1 MIVADVNLIA
11 YLTIQSEHS
20 ALAEAAYARDAAWAA
35 PLLWSSEFRN
45 TLVACV
51 RDCAVTVESALL
63 SLRLAEEI
71 IGERE
76 FAVVSENVLRL
87 ARETQCSAYDCEYA
101 ALAADLD
108 VPLVTTD
115 EQVLRAFPKTAVS
128 LGRFARRRK

>member
-20 ALAEAAYARDAAWAA
+20 ALAEAAYARDSAWAA

-45 TLVACV
+45 TLAACV
-51 RDCAVTVESALL
+51 RHRAMTVESALL
-63 SLRLAEEI
+63 SLRSAEEI

-76 FAVVSENVLRL
+76 YAVASENVLRL

-115 EQVLRAFPKTAVS
+115 EKVLRAFPKTAVS
-128 LGRFARRRK
+128 LGRFTRRRK